1 MDKNLKLFKMQKL
14 SNIAKALNKNGFET
28 EVFEDCSL
36 AASHI
41 IKIVGSGKTLGF
53 GGSMSVK
60 AMNLEEKLKQSG
72 NTAIKPEPG
81 ISKDEKIKIWLKAQ
95 NSDFY
100 FASPQA
106 ITQKGEMIFID
117 ANGNRGAAV
126 IYGPKKIILLAGYN
140 KLVKSLDE
148 GLWRGRNISAI
159 ANNIRLK
166 RNPPCVKTGQCE
178 DCSGPERIC
187 NVTTILSKKPWQTDY
202 KVILVNEELGY

>member
-1 MDKNLKLFKMQKL
+1 MDENLKSFKLQKL

-28 EVFEDCSL
+28 EVFENCSL
-36 AASHI
+36 AMEHI
-41 IKIVGSGKTLGF
+41 IGVVGSGKTLGF

-60 AMNLEEKLKQSG
+60 ALNLEEELKQSG
-72 NTAIKPEPG
+72 NTVIKPGTG
-81 ISKDEKIKIWLKAQ
+81 IGKDEKIKIWLKAQ

-126 IYGPKKIILLAGYN
+126 IYGPKKVILIAGYN
-140 KLVKSLDE
+140 KIAKDLDE

-159 ANNIRLK
+159 ANNIRLN
-166 RNPPCVKTGQCE
+166 RNPPCVKTGKCE
-178 DCSGPERIC
+178 DCLSPERIC
-187 NVTTILSKKPWQTDY
+187 NVTTILSKKPWLTDY